1 MTKASGVNAPR
12 FAGLQAALK
21 EMSRPVSGER
31 IAAIKR
37 GDASPAPAPTVAP
50 RAAAAETKLAAPAK
64 TKAAK
69 QPTAVADNRAWQVPA
84 EIAARGEAKAA
95 AFRMGFEA
103 TTDKLR
109 RAAALPAAKGR
120 IASVIEMVA
129 AGADDAEI
137 KSSIASRPTD
147 RERAATR
154 TWERA
159 IKSTCGFIVAGDPG
173 VDQPEPRGA
182 ARKRMLAVATD
193 PAFVGNE
200 AQALMFLTRSAA
212 YAMSADDIIDMIG
225 GNRGSN
231 RGAKAWDRAIAAVCN

>member
-1 MTKASGVNAPR
+1 MNKPR
-12 FAGLQAALK
+12 FTNLEARLR
-21 EMSRPVSGER
+21 EMSRPISAER

-37 GDASPAPAPTVAP
+37 GDSSPAPSPSVAP
-50 RAAAAETKLAAPAK
+50 RAAAAETKLAAP
-64 TKAAK
+64 TK
-69 QPTAVADNRAWQVPA
+69 QPTAAAESRAWQVPA
-84 EIAARGEAKAA
+84 EIAARGEGKAEGY
-95 AFRMGFEA
+95 RMSFELVS
-103 TTDKLR
+103 DQLR

-120 IASVIEMVA
+120 VASVIEMVA

-154 TWERA
+154 MWERA
-159 IKSTCGFIVAGDPG
+159 IKSTCGSIVAGDPS

-182 ARKRMLAVATD
+182 ARQRMLAVATD

-200 AQALMFLTRSAA
+200 AHALMFLTRSAA

-225 GNRGSN
+225 GDRGSD

>member
-1 MTKASGVNAPR
+1 MNAPR
-12 FAGLQAALK
+12 FAGLQAQLRK
-21 EMSRPVSGER
+21 MSQPISGER

-37 GDASPAPAPTVAP
+37 GSASSAPAPTVATVAP
-50 RAAAAETKLAAPAK
+50 RSAAAETKRAAPAK
-64 TKAAK
+64 PKAAK
-69 QPTAVADNRAWQVPA
+69 QPTAAADNRAWQVPA
-84 EIAARGEAKAA
+84 EVAAEGEAKAA

-120 IASVIEMVA
+120 IASVIDMVA
-129 AGADDAEI
+129 AGADDTEI

-159 IKSTCGFIVAGDPG
+159 IKSTCGSIVAGDPG

-182 ARKRMLAVATD
+182 ARQRMLAVTTD

-200 AQALMFLTRSAA
+200 AQALTLLTAPAA
-212 YAMSADDIIDMIG
+212 YGMTADDIIDLLG